1 MVEAT
6 KLEAARA
13 ELADMG
19 DRLAAEIAARSEAEA
34 ARDREEAARLHLEAQ
49 LAQGAQATLR
59 DLEAKEEAS
68 GHYYY
73 TATAATAT
81 TATATAATATA
92 TTATATATAT
102 HYHHYY

>member
-81 TATATAATATA
+81 TATATA
-92 TTATATATAT
+92 TATAT
-102 HYHHYY
+102 HYRHYY

>member
-92 TTATATATAT
+92 TASTWRLSVQARSNN
-102 HYHHYY
+102 